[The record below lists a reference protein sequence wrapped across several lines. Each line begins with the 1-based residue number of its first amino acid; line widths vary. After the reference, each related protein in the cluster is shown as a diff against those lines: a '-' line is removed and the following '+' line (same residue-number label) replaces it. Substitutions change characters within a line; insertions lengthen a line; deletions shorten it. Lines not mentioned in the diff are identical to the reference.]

1 LFDIGV
7 EFLALID
14 NNHGAVQ
21 PSRELNLVV
30 QVRVINKGAG
40 ARRRKSG
47 AEGLARR
54 DGRRQIATSHS
65 PTDYAIVITL

>member
-1 LFDIGV
+1 LFNIGV

-40 ARRRKSG
+40 A
-47 AEGLARR
+47 AA
-54 DGRRQIATSHS
+54 
-65 PTDYAIVITL
+65 